1 MKIPRSFSS
10 RLLFRIL
17 PVVCA
22 LSAMPALSIAQTI
35 AGKTFRIGILT
46 PSAHELRN
54 IRKYTLPEL
63 RKLGYV
69 EGRNLAIDTRLGSL
83 HDLNLMAR
91 ELVALKPDA
100 IITVGPPAVFA
111 ARRATVSI
119 PILMGFM
126 GQDPVAAGLADSL
139 SRPGGNVTGTLIL
152 GQELEG
158 KRLQLLHEALPG
170 RKRFAV
176 LLQPG
181 NKLVEAAREAKA
193 LGIDLIVV
201 AADTAA
207 NYAEA
212 FAKMRSEKVE
222 ALLIAPSPAF
232 FRDSDVLVKLTLASG
247 LPTMCQWPEMAQAGC
262 LLGYGPNY
270 RQLRR
275 QTAEFLVRIFK
286 GESPANIPIQRPT
299 QFEFVV
305 NLKTA
310 KALGITFPPSILLR
324 ADDVIE

>member
-1 MKIPRSFSS
+1 MRGSFSYS
-10 RLLFRIL
+10 GRLLFRLL
-17 PVVCA
+17 PVVFA
-22 LSAMPALSIAQTI
+22 LFAVPVLSVAQTVS
-35 AGKTFRIGILT
+35 GKSFRIGILT

-63 RKLGYV
+63 RRLGFV
-69 EGRNLAIDTRLGSL
+69 EGRNLTVDTRLGSL
-83 HDLNLMAR
+83 DDLALMAR

-126 GQDPVAAGLADSL
+126 GQDPVAAGLAESL

-181 NKLVEAAREAKA
+181 NKLVEAAKEAKL

-212 FAKMRSEKVE
+212 FAKLRLERIE

-232 FRDSDVLVKLTLASG
+232 FRDSGVLIKLTLESG

-275 QTAEFLVRIFK
+275 QTAEFLVRIFN

-299 QFEFVV
+299 VFQFAV

-310 KALGITFPPSILLR
+310 KTLGITIPPRSCCAQTI
-324 ADDVIE
+324 